1 MENDI
6 KKMFELYK
14 KCNGENISFD
24 IASEDDVKH
33 IYRYLQKIYH
43 FDINSASPHNKI
55 FLQYA
60 LEIFPELVYGNDIKE
75 NFDSVS
81 KKLNLIYDIYKK
93 SDKTV
98 LDPQKQ
104 EEEDYNKCKNVCEG
118 HDRYMREMIKN
129 NPEFSKVLN
138 NVYQRFIYLNTIISK
153 ETISDILKEKDSKR
167 KNCETII
174 NRKKTLDNFSF
185 QIKDVTN
192 YNTEE
197 QERCL
202 LTLKKIVDSFVKQ
215 TNQVENLSETN
226 DLYYLAYQKINKLIA
241 VQKINKEI
249 IQTISKSNISTI
261 NDYNSIKAQFSID
274 LDEINI
280 KNKKD
285 TKTNDLIN
293 KLNSKLTN
301 LVAYYKVKI
310 SFQEYKLKKYKEL
323 KDKIVEN
330 NYTKEEVELNLESLL
345 SIDNYDEF
353 NKQYIIISDKLNLK
367 LYKLKTIKDI
377 KEKSSKLPENVVPQ
391 DINKVIDEI
400 NNCNSSIEIDNLK
413 KPIIRRLDYSLE
425 VNSYINEY
433 LQQIS
438 NNPKYSFSIGDIKSE
453 LDSLRK
459 YFHPLDTK
467 FESFNMEF
475 RIIKEKFKKKAAV
488 DLNSANEKKK
498 KLKSEFAK
506 CYEEKIFI
514 TQKEEQVKKQI
525 DDVKT
530 FGEFSKL
537 KNKIILSELK
547 NQMYILVPRLTSIE
561 EKLANEIKSL
571 RQKDKKENNP
581 FIIDFVPEEKLM
593 AIKEKRA
600 RLNYIK
606 QAQECF
612 TTICEMFDRT
622 ENFNSMVIYPEAKF
636 IKKEDNKEN
645 YNQALKQSV
654 ELINIDFE
662 NDELEKIS
670 IVVNKVYKELLLD
683 KKSRDEEEKAFEEAI
698 AKRNNHRRKI

>member
-24 IASEDDVKH
+24 IASEDNVKH

-81 KKLNLIYDIYKK
+81 KELNLIYDIYKK

-104 EEEDYNKCKNVCEG
+104 EEEDYNKCKDVCEG
-118 HDRYMREMIKN
+118 HDRHMREMIKN
-129 NPEFSKVLN
+129 NPELSKVLN

-153 ETISDILKEKDSKR
+153 ETISRILQEKDLTR
-167 KNCETII
+167 KNCEIII
-174 NRKKTLDNFSF
+174 NKKKTLDNFSF

-202 LTLKKIVDSFVKQ
+202 LTLKKIVDSFIKQ
-215 TNQVENLSETN
+215 IDQVEELSKIN
-226 DLYYLAYQKINKLIA
+226 DSYYLAYQEISKLIA

-400 NNCNSSIEIDNLK
+400 NNCNSSIEIDNFK

-475 RIIKEKFKKKAAV
+475 RIIKEKFKKKAAN
-488 DLNSANEKKK
+488 DLKNAEEKKE
-498 KLKSEFAK
+498 KLNQEFAK

-622 ENFNSMVIYPEAKF
+622 ENFNSMIIYPEAKY
-636 IKKEDNKEN
+636 IKKEDNKES

-654 ELINIDFE
+654 ELINLDFE

-670 IVVNKVYKELLLD
+670 VVVNKVYKELLLD
-683 KKSRDEEEKAFEEAI
+683 KKSRDEEEKAFRDAVVE
-698 AKRNNHRRKI
+698 HRRKI

>member
-24 IASEDDVKH
+24 IASEDNVKH

-81 KKLNLIYDIYKK
+81 KELNLIYDIYKK

-104 EEEDYNKCKNVCEG
+104 EEEDYNKCKDVCEG
-118 HDRYMREMIKN
+118 HDRHMREMIKN
-129 NPEFSKVLN
+129 NPELSKVLN

-153 ETISDILKEKDSKR
+153 ETISRILQEKDLTR
-167 KNCETII
+167 KNCEIII
-174 NRKKTLDNFSF
+174 NKKKTLDNFSF

-202 LTLKKIVDSFVKQ
+202 LTLKKIVDSFIKQ
-215 TNQVENLSETN
+215 IDQVEELSKIN
-226 DLYYLAYQKINKLIA
+226 DSYYLAYQEISKLIA

-310 SFQEYKLKKYKEL
+310 NFQEYKLKKYKEL

-400 NNCNSSIEIDNLK
+400 NNCNSSIEIDNFK

-475 RIIKEKFKKKAAV
+475 RIIKEKFKKKAAN
-488 DLNSANEKKK
+488 DLKNAEEKKE
-498 KLKSEFAK
+498 KLNQEFAK

-593 AIKEKRA
+593 VIKEKRA

-622 ENFNSMVIYPEAKF
+622 ENFNSMIIYPEAKY
-636 IKKEDNKEN
+636 IKKEDNKES

-654 ELINIDFE
+654 ELINLDFE

-670 IVVNKVYKELLLD
+670 VVVNKVYKELLLD
-683 KKSRDEEEKAFEEAI
+683 KKSRDEEEQAFRDAVVE
-698 AKRNNHRRKI
+698 HRRKI

>member
-24 IASEDDVKH
+24 IASEDNVKH

-81 KKLNLIYDIYKK
+81 KELNLIYDIYKK

-104 EEEDYNKCKNVCEG
+104 EEEDYNKCKDVCEG
-118 HDRYMREMIKN
+118 HDRHMREMIKN
-129 NPEFSKVLN
+129 NPELSKVLN

-153 ETISDILKEKDSKR
+153 ETISRILQEKDLTR
-167 KNCETII
+167 KNCEIII
-174 NRKKTLDNFSF
+174 NKKKTLDNFSF

-202 LTLKKIVDSFVKQ
+202 LTLKKIVDSFIKQ
-215 TNQVENLSETN
+215 IDQVEELSKIN
-226 DLYYLAYQKINKLIA
+226 DSYYLAYQEISKLIA

-310 SFQEYKLKKYKEL
+310 NFQEYKLKKYKEL

-400 NNCNSSIEIDNLK
+400 NNCNSSIEIDNFK

-475 RIIKEKFKKKAAV
+475 RIIKEKFKKKAAN
-488 DLNSANEKKK
+488 DLKNAEEKKE
-498 KLKSEFAK
+498 KLNQEFAK

-622 ENFNSMVIYPEAKF
+622 ENFNSMIIYPEAKY
-636 IKKEDNKEN
+636 IKKEDNKES

-654 ELINIDFE
+654 ELINLDFE

-670 IVVNKVYKELLLD
+670 VVVNKVYKELLLD
-683 KKSRDEEEKAFEEAI
+683 KKSRDEEEKAFRDAVVE
-698 AKRNNHRRKI
+698 HRRKI

>member
-24 IASEDDVKH
+24 IASEDNVKH

-81 KKLNLIYDIYKK
+81 KELNLIYDIYKK

-104 EEEDYNKCKNVCEG
+104 EEEDYNKCKDVCEG
-118 HDRYMREMIKN
+118 HDRHMREMIKN
-129 NPEFSKVLN
+129 NPELSKVLN

-153 ETISDILKEKDSKR
+153 ETISRILQEKDLTR
-167 KNCETII
+167 KNCEIII
-174 NRKKTLDNFSF
+174 NKKKTLDNFSF

-202 LTLKKIVDSFVKQ
+202 LTLKKIVDSFIKQ
-215 TNQVENLSETN
+215 IDQVEELSKIN
-226 DLYYLAYQKINKLIA
+226 DSYYLAYQEISKLIA

-310 SFQEYKLKKYKEL
+310 NFQEYKLKKYKEL

-400 NNCNSSIEIDNLK
+400 NNCNSSIEIDNFK

-475 RIIKEKFKKKAAV
+475 RIIKEKFKKKAAN
-488 DLNSANEKKK
+488 DLKNAEEKKE
-498 KLKSEFAK
+498 KLNHEFAK

-622 ENFNSMVIYPEAKF
+622 ENFNSMIIYPEAKY
-636 IKKEDNKEN
+636 IKKEDNKES

-654 ELINIDFE
+654 ELINLDFE

-670 IVVNKVYKELLLD
+670 VVVNKVYKELLLD
-683 KKSRDEEEKAFEEAI
+683 KKSRDEEEKAFRDAVVE
-698 AKRNNHRRKI
+698 HRRKI

>member
-24 IASEDDVKH
+24 IASEDNVKH

-81 KKLNLIYDIYKK
+81 KELNLIYDIYKK

-104 EEEDYNKCKNVCEG
+104 EEEDYNKCKDVCEG
-118 HDRYMREMIKN
+118 HDRHMREMIKN
-129 NPEFSKVLN
+129 NPELSKVLN

-153 ETISDILKEKDSKR
+153 ETISRILQEKDLTR
-167 KNCETII
+167 KNCEIII
-174 NRKKTLDNFSF
+174 NKKKTLDNFSF

-202 LTLKKIVDSFVKQ
+202 LTLKKIVDSFIKQ
-215 TNQVENLSETN
+215 IDQVEELSKIN
-226 DLYYLAYQKINKLIA
+226 DSYYLAYQEISKLIA

-323 KDKIVEN
+323 KDKIV
-330 NYTKEEVELNLESLL
+330 
-345 SIDNYDEF
+345 
-353 NKQYIIISDKLNLK
+353 
-367 LYKLKTIKDI
+367 
-377 KEKSSKLPENVVPQ
+377 
-391 DINKVIDEI
+391 
-400 NNCNSSIEIDNLK
+400 
-413 KPIIRRLDYSLE
+413 
-425 VNSYINEY
+425 
-433 LQQIS
+433 
-438 NNPKYSFSIGDIKSE
+438 
-453 LDSLRK
+453 
-459 YFHPLDTK
+459 
-467 FESFNMEF
+467 
-475 RIIKEKFKKKAAV
+475 
-488 DLNSANEKKK
+488 
-498 KLKSEFAK
+498 
-506 CYEEKIFI
+506 
-514 TQKEEQVKKQI
+514 
-525 DDVKT
+525 
-530 FGEFSKL
+530 
-537 KNKIILSELK
+537 
-547 NQMYILVPRLTSIE
+547 
-561 EKLANEIKSL
+561 
-571 RQKDKKENNP
+571 
-581 FIIDFVPEEKLM
+581 
-593 AIKEKRA
+593 
-600 RLNYIK
+600 
-606 QAQECF
+606 
-612 TTICEMFDRT
+612 
-622 ENFNSMVIYPEAKF
+622 
-636 IKKEDNKEN
+636 
-645 YNQALKQSV
+645 
-654 ELINIDFE
+654 
-662 NDELEKIS
+662 
-670 IVVNKVYKELLLD
+670 
-683 KKSRDEEEKAFEEAI
+683 
-698 AKRNNHRRKI
+698 